1 MATLIV
7 LYDGADKAEAAELRA
22 LAPNADFNIEGVG
35 NACALLMSS
44 NNTTQ
49 EALAA
54 ARKVVR
60 KGKLFWVTVE
70 DREVHT
76 WPNE

>member
-22 LAPNADFNIEGVG
+22 LGPNADFNIEGVG

-76 WPNE
+76 WPHE

>member
-22 LAPNADFNIEGVG
+22 LGSNADFNVECAG

-70 DREVHT
+70 DHEVHT

>member
-22 LAPNADFNIEGVG
+22 LGSNADFNVEGAG

-70 DREVHT
+70 DHEVHA
-76 WPNE
+76 WPCE